1 MCAQIAERIDEA
13 HRGVSDID

>member
-1 MCAQIAERIDEA
+1 MCARIAERIDEA